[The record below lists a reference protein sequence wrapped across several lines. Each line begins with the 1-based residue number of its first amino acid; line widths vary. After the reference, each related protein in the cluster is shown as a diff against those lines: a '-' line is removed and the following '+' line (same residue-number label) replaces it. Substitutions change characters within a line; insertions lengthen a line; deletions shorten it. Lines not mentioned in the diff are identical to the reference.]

1 MDFDRD
7 QTARLSERHPKA
19 GGEFTGGNGPA
30 SACGGGKRINVA
42 STMLW
47 HTETMPVPDSY
58 DLALRQADQART
70 DFANIEIT
78 LEFLIQ
84 RINALPTAR
93 DLWRAATLLGL
104 IGAVL
109 GIVGIEAFWRYF
121 ACGSI

>member
-1 MDFDRD
+1 
-7 QTARLSERHPKA
+7 
-19 GGEFTGGNGPA
+19 
-30 SACGGGKRINVA
+30 
-42 STMLW
+42 MLW
-47 HTETMPVPDSY
+47 HTEAMPVPNPY

-84 RINALPTAR
+84 RINALPSAR
-93 DLWRAATLLGL
+93 DLWRAATLIGL

>member
-1 MDFDRD
+1 
-7 QTARLSERHPKA
+7 
-19 GGEFTGGNGPA
+19 
-30 SACGGGKRINVA
+30 
-42 STMLW
+42 MLW
-47 HTETMPVPDSY
+47 HTEAMPVPDKY

-78 LEFLIQ
+78 LEFLMQ
-84 RINALPTAR
+84 QINRLPTAS
-93 DLWRAATLLGL
+93 DLWRAATLIGL